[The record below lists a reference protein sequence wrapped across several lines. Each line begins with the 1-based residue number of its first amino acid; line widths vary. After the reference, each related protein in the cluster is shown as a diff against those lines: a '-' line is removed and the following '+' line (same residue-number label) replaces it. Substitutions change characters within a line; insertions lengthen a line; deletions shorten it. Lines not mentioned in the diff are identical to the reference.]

1 MNCTYSISPAHCV
14 TELTVALGAF
24 LRGAREMKYQ
34 GTFNYTKESA
44 GFGEISE
51 LLAPR

>member
-1 MNCTYSISPAHCV
+1 MSTKAGQLQSVGSA
-14 TELTVALGAF
+14 LSTVALGAF

-44 GFGEISE
+44 GFGEVSE